1 MIDLVEQKLMDRISE
16 VEEQLSTLNRDMA
29 ENANDQRILY
39 NLRTIYTGL
48 NKNLTELLRYLTS
61 IQIAKLNDVDST
73 PNNPNV
79 VFKGTREQL
88 LAELQQKRLNDENDQ
103 MRQKYANG

>member
-61 IQIAKLNDVDST
+61 IQIAKLNDADST
-73 PNNPNV
+73 PSNPDV
-79 VFKGTREQL
+79 VFKGSREQL
-88 LAELQQKRLNDENDQ
+88 LAELKQKKLDNENTE
-103 MRQKYANG
+103 MRERYANG